1 MKQGGGTARSCGM
14 KREKVE
20 AVLVKNLEPGVWL
33 TAAAIVERIH
43 RLSSTGVPRA
53 FVQNFPPTGR
63 SLSMKL
69 RGSKVV
75 EKRLSNP
82 RDESSALEYRIVW
95 RKT

>member
-1 MKQGGGTARSCGM
+1 MRQGGGTARSCGM

-20 AVLVKNLEPGVWL
+20 AVIVNNLEPGVWM
-33 TAAAIVERIH
+33 TASTIVERIH

-82 RDESSALEYRIVW
+82 RDESSSLEYRIVW

>member
-1 MKQGGGTARSCGM
+1 MRQGGGTARSCGM

-20 AVLVKNLEPGVWL
+20 AVLVKNLKPGVWM
-33 TAAAIVERIH
+33 TAAAIVEHIH
-43 RLSSTGVPRA
+43 TLPTTGVPRA

-75 EKRLSNP
+75 EKRFSNP
-82 RDESSALEYRIVW
+82 SDESSSLEYRIVW
-95 RKT
+95 RKK